1 MSSSAHSPLTTRL
14 VRTMHLTLRWRFP
27 PFSKEQEEIAARRTS
42 SFLGNRN
49 RRDILHIALNDRPR
63 PRPGCIDSPE
73 SRRTPAR
80 SIVLFRV
87 APLLSLHYSTI
98 DRVSLPF
105 KYADRHAF
113 FVLCLGTKVVQ
124 YFVSSHLKYAS
135 DTNDYLSLYI
145 ILDYN

>member
-1 MSSSAHSPLTTRL
+1 MSSSAHIRLTTRL

-49 RRDILHIALNDRPR
+49 RRDILHIALNDRQ
-63 PRPGCIDSPE
+63 GCILP
-73 SRRTPAR
+73 TPAR

-113 FVLCLGTKVVQ
+113 FVLCLGAKVVQ
-124 YFVSSHLKYAS
+124 YFVSSHLKFA
-135 DTNDYLSLYI
+135 NDANDNLSLYI

>member
-1 MSSSAHSPLTTRL
+1 MSSSAHIPLTTRL

-49 RRDILHIALNDRPR
+49 RRDILHIALNDRDR
-63 PRPGCIDSPE
+63 DAF
-73 SRRTPAR
+73 SRVPTYAPAR

-124 YFVSSHLKYAS
+124 YFVSSHLKYAN

>member
-49 RRDILHIALNDRPR
+49 RRDILHIALNDRP
-63 PRPGCIDSPE
+63 GCILP
-73 SRRTPAR
+73 TYAR
-80 SIVLFRV
+80 IIAFRV

-124 YFVSSHLKYAS
+124 YFVSSHLKYAN